1 MSLFLGKELINYQNK
16 LFWIYRRV
24 KLTSIKEGFINDV
37 RDFWKCDLVLKN
49 RNLDNET
56 LLFLREIEDATIVS

>member
-1 MSLFLGKELINYQNK
+1 MSLFLGKELITYQNK

-24 KLTSIKEGFINDV
+24 KSTSIKEGYINDV

-49 RNLDNET
+49 RNMNDET